1 MVQQKMFEA
10 TYNNQ
15 WNLLKSLHDDGDC
28 PSFWMFTG
36 DSGSGKFF
44 FAQKW
49 IRYWVRAHDIACDP
63 HVCVI
68 QEEGEI
74 TVDVV
79 QKVRTF
85 LSKKHDG
92 KRFVLI
98 DNANRMNRFAQNAL
112 LKTFESAY
120 ENTMV
125 ILIVNHLAGMLPT
138 MISRFHQLNFILD
151 EKEIDETLTPLIPY
165 AGTSMYYLKVL
176 AQLGGL
182 EWIKN
187 VQDMWTSKQL
197 PEEWVKKHADQAM
210 DVVYLF
216 GRILYAHCLNAP
228 TDKNLS
234 RFERMN
240 RYVSDLP
247 GTHLRNDDIL
257 RTALLL
263 CR

>member
-1 MVQQKMFEA
+1 MVHQKMFEA

-15 WNLLKSLHDDGDC
+15 WNLLKSLHDKGENT
-28 PSFWMFTG
+28 PFWLFTG
-36 DSGSGKFF
+36 DKGSGKSF

-49 IRYWVRAHDIACDP
+49 IRYWVRGHDIACDP
-63 HVCVI
+63 HVCLI

-74 TVDVV
+74 TVDSI
-79 QKVRTF
+79 QKVRSF

-92 KRFVLI
+92 QRFVLI
-98 DNANRMNRFAQNAL
+98 DNADRMNRFAQNAL
-112 LKTFESAY
+112 LKTFESMY

-125 ILIVNHLAGMLPT
+125 ILIVNHLGGMLPT

-151 EKEIDETLTPLIPY
+151 ENEIDATLKPLIPY
-165 AGTSMYYLKVL
+165 AGTNMHYLKIL
-176 AQLGGL
+176 SQLGGL

-187 VQDMWTSKQL
+187 VQDMWTSKQIH
-197 PEEWVKKHADQAM
+197 EEWVKKHVDHAM
-210 DVVYLF
+210 DIVYLF
-216 GRILYAHCLNAP
+216 GRILYTHCLHAP
-228 TDKNLS
+228 SDKNLT

-240 RYVSDLP
+240 RYLSDLP